1 MDNVS
6 NWAKFPVDKL
16 RTYMK
21 TAWRNLIRTAGYSSL
36 NILGLSIGMGVA
48 LLIGIW
54 VYDQYS
60 YERYLPDHGRIYRV
74 LRNFNSNGDTLTFA
88 TTSLKLADALRS
100 QIPDLEFVAESDWME
115 EHGLVVGDKKLYL
128 TGGMVAGDFEKLF
141 QFPLLKGS
149 FGTVLRDPYSIV
161 LTQATARA
169 LFGNDDPMGKSVRFD
184 NMGELRVTG
193 ILKDL
198 PSNTSFDFHFLV
210 PFRYLE
216 LTDYDARSGRGGS
229 FQENGFQIFVKL
241 KPGADKGLVAAKI
254 RNIEHTEVGNVNAM
268 NSYVILHP
276 MDRWHLYS
284 KFENGKD
291 SPGFLVYVRL
301 FAVIG
306 TLVLLIACINFINLT
321 TARSEKRARE
331 VGVRKAIGSSR
342 RDLIFQFL
350 MESFLLT
357 FIAFLFSLM
366 LVELGRGPFNA
377 LTGESVTIPYS
388 RPMFWLVML
397 AFVVVTAI
405 IAGSR
410 PAFYLSSFQ
419 PVKVLKGVLQ
429 IGRARSLPRKILV
442 VLQFT
447 CSIAFVISTIIIY
460 RQIQYARDRPNGY
473 DLNRVL
479 STHKTVDLERDY
491 PALKNELLEKG
502 IVSGITTCTSP
513 ATGVWWQ
520 TNIDNWPG
528 KHPGETVEMGTL
540 YIDDDYF
547 KTVGMTLKEGRNF
560 PDRNDTTDVIFNETA
575 IARLRIRDPLNQ
587 VIIWQGNKY
596 RIIGVVGDALQI
608 SPFEH
613 ARPTMFFCKPNVQNF
628 LIYRLAPA
636 IKTRDALAQLAAAF
650 NKYNP
655 AVPYQYRFE
664 DENYAAKF
672 RLEVLVGRLSG
683 LFAGLAIFI
692 SCLGL
697 LGLAA
702 YVAERRTKEISIRK
716 VLGASVSQVWLLLS
730 KDFLLLVLISC
741 VIASP
746 LTFYILHGWL
756 MKYEY
761 RISIGAGVFIIAA
774 ALAMVL
780 TIITISF
787 QAIRVAMA
795 NPAEKLRSE

>member
-1 MDNVS
+1 ML
-6 NWAKFPVDKL
+6 K
-16 RTYMK
+16 TYLK
-21 TAWRNLIRTAGYSSL
+21 TAWRNLVRTAGYSTL
-36 NILGLSIGMGVA
+36 NISGLAIGMGVA

-60 YERYLPDHGRIYRV
+60 YEKFLPDNGRIYRV

-88 TTSLKLADALRS
+88 TVSLKLSDALRRE
-100 QIPDLEFVAESDWME
+100 IPDMEYVVEGDWME
-115 EHGLVVGDKKLYL
+115 EHGLVVGDKKLYV
-128 TGGMVAGDFEKLF
+128 TGGMVGSDFEKMF

-149 FGTVLRDPYSIV
+149 FETVLRDPYSIV
-161 LTQATARA
+161 LTQGTAKA
-169 LFGNDDPMGKSVRFD
+169 LFGNDDPIGKTVRFD
-184 NMGELRVTG
+184 NMNELRVTG

-216 LTDYDARSGRGGS
+216 LTDFDARSGRGGS

-241 KPGADKGLVAAKI
+241 KRDANKELVAAKI
-254 RNIEHTEVGNVNAM
+254 RNIEHTETGNVNAM

-276 MDRWHLYS
+276 MDRWHLYGR
-284 KFENGKD
+284 FENGKD
-291 SPGFLVYVRL
+291 GPGFLVYVRL
-301 FAVIG
+301 FGAIG
-306 TLVLLIACINFINLT
+306 ILVLLIACINFINLT

-342 RDLIFQFL
+342 RNLIFQFL

-357 FIAFLFSLM
+357 FIAFLVSLM
-366 LVELGRGPFNA
+366 LVELGRSPFNA
-377 LTGESVTIPYS
+377 LTGETVAIPYS

-397 AFVVVTAI
+397 AFVIVTAI

-419 PVKVLKGVLQ
+419 PVKVLKGTEGYRSSLQ
-429 IGRARSLPRKILV
+429 VRRARSLPRKALV

-460 RQIQYARDRPNGY
+460 RQIQYAKDRPSGY

-479 STHKTVDLERDY
+479 STHKTADLEMDY

-502 IVSGITTCTSP
+502 IVSSISTCTSP
-513 ATGVWWQ
+513 ATGVWWH
-520 TNIDNWPG
+520 TNIEYWPG

-540 YIDDDYF
+540 YIDEDFF
-547 KTVGMTLKEGRNF
+547 KTVGMNLKNGRNF
-560 PDRNDTTDVIFNETA
+560 TTRNDTTDVLFNETA
-575 IARLRIRDPLNQ
+575 IARLRIREPLNQ
-587 VIIWQGNKY
+587 MITWQGKKY
-596 RIIGVVGDALQI
+596 RIIGVVGDALQY

-613 ARPTMFFCKPNVQNF
+613 AHPTMFFCKPNVQNF
-628 LIYRLAPA
+628 LIYRLAPT
-636 IKTRDALAQLAAAF
+636 IKTQDALAKLAAAF
-650 NKYNP
+650 SKYNP

-672 RLEVLVGRLSG
+672 RLEVLVGKLSG

-746 LTFYILHGWL
+746 LTFYFLHSWL

-774 ALAMVL
+774 ILAMAL

-787 QAIRVAMA
+787 QAIRAALA
-795 NPAEKLRSE
+795 NPVDKLRSE

>member
-1 MDNVS
+1 ML
-6 NWAKFPVDKL
+6 K
-16 RTYMK
+16 TYMK
-21 TAWRNLIRTAGYSSL
+21 TAWRNLVRTAGYSTL
-36 NILGLSIGMGVA
+36 NVLGLSIGMGVA

-54 VYDQYS
+54 AYEQYS
-60 YERYLPDHGRIYRV
+60 YERFLPDHGRIYRV

-100 QIPDLEFVAESDWME
+100 QIPEIEDVCESDWME

-128 TGGMVAGDFEKLF
+128 TGGMVADNFEKIF

-149 FGTVLRDPYSIV
+149 YETLLRDPTSIV
-161 LTQATARA
+161 LTQATATA
-169 LFGNDDPMGKSVRFD
+169 LFGNDDPIGRSVRFD
-184 NMGELRVTG
+184 NMGDLRVTG

-216 LTDYDARSGRGGS
+216 MTDYDARTARGG
-229 FQENGFQIFVKL
+229 GFQQNGYQLFVKL
-241 KPGADKGLVAAKI
+241 QADANKELVAAKI
-254 RNIEHTEVGNVNAM
+254 RNIEHTEGNVNAM

-276 MDRWHLYS
+276 MDRWHLYG

-291 SPGFLVYVRL
+291 GPGFLVYVRL
-301 FAVIG
+301 FGVIG
-306 TLVLLIACINFINLT
+306 VLVLLIACINFINLT

-357 FIAFLFSLM
+357 FIAFLVSLM
-366 LVELGRGPFNA
+366 LVELGRSPFNA

-397 AFVVVTAI
+397 AFVLVTAI
-405 IAGSR
+405 VAGSR

-419 PVKVLKGVLQ
+419 PVEVLKGALR

-460 RQIQYARDRPNGY
+460 RQIQYAKDRPSGY

-479 STHKTVDLERDY
+479 NTHKTVDLERDY

-502 IVSGITTCTSP
+502 IVSDMTTCTSP
-513 ATGVWWQ
+513 ATGIWWQ
-520 TNIDNWPG
+520 TNIDYWPG

-540 YIDDDYF
+540 YIDEDYLR
-547 KTVGMTLKEGRNF
+547 TVGMTLKEGRNF
-560 PDRNDTTDVIFNETA
+560 ATRNDTTDVLFNETA
-575 IARLRIRDPLNQ
+575 IDRLRIKDPLNK
-587 VIIWQGNKY
+587 IIVWQGNKY

-613 ARPTMFFCKPNVQNF
+613 ARPTMFFCRPNVQNF

-636 IKTRDALAQLAAAF
+636 IRTQDALAQLAVVF

-655 AVPYQYRFE
+655 AVPYQYKFE
-664 DENYAAKF
+664 DERYAAKF
-672 RLEVLVGRLSG
+672 QLEVLVGKLSG

-702 YVAERRTKEISIRK
+702 YVAERRTKEINIRK

-746 LTFYILHGWL
+746 LTYFFLHSWL

-761 RISIGAGVFIIAA
+761 RISIGPGVFFIAGV
-774 ALAMVL
+774 LAMVL
-780 TIITISF
+780 TILTISF
-787 QAIRVAMA
+787 QAIRVAMG
-795 NPAEKLRSE
+795 NPVEKLRSE

>member
-1 MDNVS
+1 ML
-6 NWAKFPVDKL
+6 K
-16 RTYMK
+16 TYVK
-21 TAWRNLIRTAGYSSL
+21 TAWRNLVRTAGYSTL

-60 YERYLPDHGRIYRV
+60 YEKFLPDHERVYRV
-74 LRNFNSNGDTLTFA
+74 MRNFNSNGDTLTFA
-88 TTSLKLADALRS
+88 TTSLALSDALRN
-100 QIPDLEFVAESDWME
+100 QIPDIEYVVESDWME

-128 TGGMVAGDFEKLF
+128 SGGLVASDFEKMF
-141 QFPLLKGS
+141 RFPLVKGS
-149 FGTVLRDPYSIV
+149 METVLRDPYSIV
-161 LTQATARA
+161 LTQSTARA
-169 LFGNDDPMGKSVRFD
+169 LFGDADPMGKTVRFD
-184 NMGELRVTG
+184 NMDELRVTG
-193 ILKDL
+193 VLKDL
-198 PSNTSFDFHFLV
+198 PLNTSFDFHFLV

-216 LTDYDARSGRGGS
+216 LTDYDARTGREGS
-229 FQENGFQIFVKL
+229 FQQNGFQIFVKL
-241 KPGADKGLVAAKI
+241 KPNADKGLVAAKI
-254 RNIEHTEVGNVNAM
+254 RNIEHTEKGNVNAM

-276 MDRWHLYS
+276 MDRWHLYG

-291 SPGFLVYVRL
+291 GPGFLVYVRL

-306 TLVLLIACINFINLT
+306 VLVLLIACINFINLT

-342 RDLIFQFL
+342 KDLIFQFL

-357 FIAFLFSLM
+357 FIAFLVALM
-366 LVELGRGPFNA
+366 LVQLGRSPFNA

-388 RPMFWLVML
+388 QPMFWVVML
-397 AFVVVTAI
+397 AFVTITAL

-419 PVKVLKGVLQ
+419 PVKVLKGALQ
-429 IGRARSLPRKILV
+429 IGRARSLPRKLLV

-479 STHKTVDLERDY
+479 NTHKTTDLEKNY

-502 IVSGITTCTSP
+502 IVAGITTCTSP
-513 ATGVWWQ
+513 ATAVWWH
-520 TNIDNWPG
+520 TDIEYWPG

-540 YIDDDYF
+540 YIDDDF
-547 KTVGMTLKEGRNF
+547 LRTVGMSLKEGQNF
-560 PDRNDTTDVIFNETA
+560 TDRNDTTSVLFNETA
-575 IARLRIRDPLNQ
+575 IARLRIKDPLNRM
-587 VIIWQGNKY
+587 ILWQGKKY
-596 RIIGVVGDALQI
+596 RIIGVVGDALQY
-608 SPFEH
+608 SPFERAH
-613 ARPTMFFCKPNVQNF
+613 PTMFFCKPNVQNY
-628 LIYRLAPA
+628 LIYRLAPT
-636 IKTRDALAQLAAAF
+636 IKTQDALTQLAAVF
-650 NKYNP
+650 SKYNP
-655 AVPYQYRFE
+655 TVPYQYKFE
-664 DENYAAKF
+664 DENYANKF
-672 RLEVLVGRLSG
+672 RLEVLVGKLSG

-716 VLGASVSQVWLLLS
+716 VLGASVSQLWILLS

-741 VIASP
+741 VVASP
-746 LTFYILHGWL
+746 LTLYFLHNWL

-761 RISIGAGVFIIAA
+761 RVSIGAGVFILAAVLAIA
-774 ALAMVL
+774 L

-787 QAIRVAMA
+787 QAMRAAMA
-795 NPAEKLRSE
+795 NPVEKLRSE

>member
-1 MDNVS
+1 ML
-6 NWAKFPVDKL
+6 K
-16 RTYMK
+16 TYMK
-21 TAWRNLIRTAGYSSL
+21 TAWRNLVRTAGYSTL
-36 NILGLSIGMGVA
+36 NILGLAIGMGVA
-48 LLIGIW
+48 LLIGLW
-54 VYDQYS
+54 VYDQCS
-60 YERYLPDHGRIYRV
+60 YEKFLPDNGRDYRV

-88 TTSLKLADALRS
+88 TVSLKLSDALRRE
-100 QIPDLEFVAESDWME
+100 IPDMEYVVESDWME
-115 EHGLVVGDKKLYL
+115 EHGLVVGDKKLYV
-128 TGGMVAGDFEKLF
+128 TGGMVGSDFEKMF

-149 FGTVLRDPYSIV
+149 FETVLRDPYSIV
-161 LTQATARA
+161 LTQGTAKA
-169 LFGNDDPMGKSVRFD
+169 LFGNDDPIGKTVRFD
-184 NMGELRVTG
+184 NMNELRVTG
-193 ILKDL
+193 VLKDL

-216 LTDYDARSGRGGS
+216 LMDSDARTGREGS

-241 KPGADKGLVAAKI
+241 KKDARRDLVAAKI

-276 MDRWHLYS
+276 MDRWHLYG

-291 SPGFLVYVRL
+291 GPGFLVYVRL
-301 FAVIG
+301 FGVIG
-306 TLVLLIACINFINLT
+306 ILVLLIACINFINLT

-342 RDLIFQFL
+342 RNLIFQFL

-357 FIAFLFSLM
+357 FIAFLVSLM
-366 LVELGRGPFNA
+366 LVELGRSPFNA

-397 AFVVVTAI
+397 AFVIVTAI

-419 PVKVLKGVLQ
+419 PVKVLKGALQ
-429 IGRARSLPRKILV
+429 IGRARSLPRKVLV

-447 CSIAFVISTIIIY
+447 CSIAFVISTIIVY
-460 RQIQYARDRPNGY
+460 RQIRYAKDRPTGY

-513 ATGVWWQ
+513 ASGIWWH
-520 TNIDNWPG
+520 TNIEYWPG

-540 YIDDDYF
+540 YIDEDFF
-547 KTVGMTLKEGRNF
+547 KTVGMSLKEGRDF
-560 PDRNDTTDVIFNETA
+560 ATRNDTADVIFNETA
-575 IARLRIRDPLNQ
+575 INRLRIRDPLNQ
-587 VIIWQGNKY
+587 TISWQGKNY
-596 RIIGVVGDALQI
+596 RIVGVVRDALQI

-613 ARPTMFFCKPNVQNF
+613 ASPTMFFCKPNVQNF

-636 IKTRDALAQLAAAF
+636 IKTQDALAQLAAAF

-672 RLEVLVGRLSG
+672 GLEVLVGRLSG

-697 LGLAA
+697 FGLAA
-702 YVAERRTKEISIRK
+702 FVAERRTKEISIRK
-716 VLGASVSQVWLLLS
+716 VLGASLSQVWLLLS
-730 KDFLLLVLISC
+730 KDFLLLVLVSC
-741 VIASP
+741 VIACP
-746 LTFYILHGWL
+746 LTYYFLHSWL
-756 MKYEY
+756 LKYEY
-761 RISIGAGVFIIAA
+761 RISIGAGVFVIAA
-774 ALAMVL
+774 VLAMAL
-780 TIITISF
+780 TIITVSF
-787 QAIRVAMA
+787 QAIRAAMG
-795 NPAEKLRSE
+795 NPVDKLRSE

>member
-1 MDNVS
+1 ML
-6 NWAKFPVDKL
+6 K
-16 RTYMK
+16 TYVK
-21 TAWRNLIRTAGYSSL
+21 TAWRNLVRTAGYSTL

-60 YERYLPDHGRIYRV
+60 YEKFLPDHDRIYRV
-74 LRNFNSNGDTLTFA
+74 WRNFDSNGDTLTFA
-88 TTSLKLADALRS
+88 TVSLKLSDALRN
-100 QIPDLEFVAESDWME
+100 QIPDIEYVAESDWME
-115 EHGLVVGDKKLYL
+115 EHGLVVGDKKLYV
-128 TGGMVAGDFEKLF
+128 TGGMVAGDFEKMF

-149 FGTVLRDPYSIV
+149 YETVLHDPYSIV
-161 LTQATARA
+161 LTQATATA
-169 LFGNDDPMGKSVRFD
+169 LFGNADPIGKTVRFD
-184 NMGELRVTG
+184 NMNELRVTG
-193 ILKDL
+193 ILQDL

-216 LTDYDARSGRGGS
+216 LTDFDARSGRGGS

-241 KPGADKGLVAAKI
+241 KRDADQAFVAAKI
-254 RNIEHTEVGNVNAM
+254 RNIEHTEAGNVNAM
-268 NSYVILHP
+268 NSYVILQP
-276 MDRWHLYS
+276 MDRWHLYG

-291 SPGFLVYVRL
+291 GPGFLVYVRL
-301 FAVIG
+301 FGIIG
-306 TLVLLIACINFINLT
+306 ILVLLIACINFINLT

-342 RDLIFQFL
+342 KDLIFQFL

-357 FIAFLFSLM
+357 FIAFLVSLM
-366 LVELGRGPFNA
+366 LVEIGRSPFNA
-377 LTGESVTIPYS
+377 LTGEHVSIPYS
-388 RPMFWLVML
+388 KPMFWLVML
-397 AFVVVTAI
+397 AFVLVTAL

-419 PVKVLKGVLQ
+419 PVKVLKGALQ
-429 IGRARSLPRKILV
+429 IGRARSLPRKVLV
-442 VLQFT
+442 VVQFT

-460 RQIQYARDRPNGY
+460 RQIQYAKDRPNGY

-479 STHKTVDLERDY
+479 STHKTVDLEKDY

-502 IVSGITTCTSP
+502 IVSNITTCTSP
-513 ATGVWWQ
+513 ATGVWWN
-520 TNIDNWPG
+520 TNIGYWPG

-540 YIDDDYF
+540 YIDDDF
-547 KTVGMTLKEGRNF
+547 LKTVGMTLKEGRNF
-560 PDRNDTTDVIFNETA
+560 ATRNDTTDVLFNETA
-575 IARLRIRDPLNQ
+575 INRLRIKDPLNQ
-587 VIIWQGNKY
+587 VISWQGKNY

-613 ARPTMFFCKPNVQNF
+613 ALPTMFFCKPNVQNF
-628 LIYRLAPA
+628 LIYRLAPN
-636 IKTRDALAQLAAAF
+636 IRTQDALTQLSAVF
-650 NKYNP
+650 SKYNP

-672 RLEVLVGRLSG
+672 RLEVLVGKLSG

-746 LTFYILHGWL
+746 LTFYFLHSWL

-761 RISIGAGVFIIAA
+761 RVPIGAGVFIIAA
-774 ALAMVL
+774 VLAMFL

-787 QAIRVAMA
+787 QAIRAAMV